1 MVIDPGQAAI
11 AEQQLAVDVPS
22 EHFAREIAAADDPA
36 ARQKELE
43 DMLAASQSPFP
54 RAEGLSVHEIIDP
67 RETRPK
73 LIAWLENAQAA
84 YRTQAPQPYLTTMR
98 P

>member
-1 MVIDPGQAAI
+1 
-11 AEQQLAVDVPS
+11 
-22 EHFAREIAAADDPA
+22 PA

-43 DMLAASQSPFP
+43 EMLAASQSPFP

-73 LIAWLENAQAA
+73 LAAWLELAQAA
-84 YRTQAPQPYLTTMR
+84 QTDPPAPFMATMR

>member
-1 MVIDPGQAAI
+1 M
-11 AEQQLAVDVPS
+11 AVA
-22 EHFAREIAAADDPA
+22 FAREIAAAENPA

-73 LIAWLENAQAA
+73 LISWLRLAVAA
-84 YRTQAPQPYLTTMR
+84 MQTQQPVPYMTGMR

>member
-1 MVIDPGQAAI
+1 
-11 AEQQLAVDVPS
+11 
-22 EHFAREIAAADDPA
+22 
-36 ARQKELE
+36 
-43 DMLAASQSPFP
+43 MLAASQSPFP

-84 YRTQAPQPYLTTMR
+84 YRTSTPGPYLTTMR

>member
-1 MVIDPGQAAI
+1 M
-11 AEQQLAVDVPS
+11 AVA
-22 EHFAREIAAADDPA
+22 FGREIAAAEDLA

-73 LIAWLENAQAA
+73 LISWLQSALAA
-84 YRTQAPQPYLTTMR
+84 YRTQTPEPYLTGMR